1 MKKKTTLLFLFAMSL
16 LLSSWIVFHKVVY
29 KKDDDS
35 STLSKD
41 YFLSENQIK
50 NNLSDHNLN
59 LSNQISDSII
69 TSWKAK
75 GVITYDLNCLKSKDL
90 ISDFISMGREFNKA
104 ITDLNDVNVSI
115 EEEINAGKFFLTS
128 VQQEFVL
135 VEVANYPKV
144 KNVFEKL
151 KGKLSSQLFSYDLYI
166 LESTDINAFTVGGKI
181 FLTTGIINFSNSD
194 DEIAGVIA
202 HELYHNELGH
212 IKEKIM
218 DEKIAKSWLG
228 DDLGNVFTYG
238 SSFFKASFNQE
249 NEVYCDLYGLD
260 LIVSAGYNGC
270 AVEAFWLKM
279 DTAEDNETKN
289 SVDKLFNTHPYSSE
303 RRLCLIDHVNENYNS
318 GFETLCK

>member
-1 MKKKTTLLFLFAMSL
+1 MNKKTTLLLLFAISL
-16 LLSSWIVFHKVVY
+16 LLSSWIVFHKVVD

-35 STLSKD
+35 SVLNKD
-41 YFLSENQIK
+41 SFLSRNRTK
-50 NNLSDHNLN
+50 SNLADYD
-59 LSNQISDSII
+59 LSLSGDINDVQN
-69 TSWKAK
+69 TPWKSK
-75 GVITYDLNCLKSKDL
+75 GVIAYDLNCLNNKDL
-90 ISDFISMGREFNKA
+90 VSDFISIGREFNKA
-104 ITDLNDVNVSI
+104 ITDLNDVNVST
-115 EEEINAGKFFLTS
+115 EEEKNAGKLFLNS

-135 VEVANYPKV
+135 IEVANYPKV

-151 KGKLSSQLFSYDLYI
+151 KVKLSSQLFSYELYI

-181 FLTTGIINFSNSD
+181 FLTTGIINFTKSD

-212 IKEKIM
+212 IREKIM

-270 AVEAFWLKM
+270 AVEAFWSRM
-279 DTAEDNETKN
+279 DSSENNETKMAI
-289 SVDKLFNTHPYSSE
+289 DKLFSTHPYSSE
-303 RRLCLIDHVNENYNS
+303 RRSCLMNHVDKNYEG
-318 GFETLCK
+318 GFEMLCK